1 MPEVYAEELTEVS
14 EFRSLQQPGASGPRS
29 LPLAQSRQHHS
40 LESCHYIDHIDER
53 ITGVDLEIHA
63 MAGNEEEIMS
73 ISLSTTT
80 MQGMSTSPHAIASL
94 MGSGCPIIGYFG
106 AFARWFDYETV
117 RRVAVSRPEY
127 SWLLIGWD
135 YAASSASDFEEVEN
149 IHVIGPISYELPPAY
164 AKHFSVSTIPFLIN
178 DITLS
183 TSPIKLFEYMA
194 LGHPIVT
201 TSLPECR

>member
-1 MPEVYAEELTEVS
+1 
-14 EFRSLQQPGASGPRS
+14 
-29 LPLAQSRQHHS
+29 
-40 LESCHYIDHIDER
+40 
-53 ITGVDLEIHA
+53 
-63 MAGNEEEIMS
+63 MS
-73 ISLSTTT
+73 ISLFRPRRLSRL
-80 MQGMSTSPHAIASL
+80 MLPHAIASL

-117 RRVAVSRPEY
+117 RRVAVFESEY

-135 YAASSASDFEEVEN
+135 YDGSIRASDFEEVEN
-149 IHVIGPISYELPPAY
+149 IHVIGPISYELLPAY

-201 TSLPECR
+201 TSLPGMQAQVPVTPSSRNQARTLRIKIDKEPHTFGMMRHLIILP